1 MRKSRRRAGGA
12 RAHKQVDIITATMSK
27 IIRYEFMGS
36 WLWFWVLCVSIIGI
50 PLAVLYLAN
59 GTVRIE
65 DELDEP
71 ELVLEKLRS
80 GR

>member
-1 MRKSRRRAGGA
+1 MSR
-12 RAHKQVDIITATMSK
+12 

-36 WLWFWVLCVSIIGI
+36 WLWFWLLCVSIIGI
-50 PLAVLYLAN
+50 PLAVLYLVN

-65 DELDEP
+65 DELDDP

>member
-1 MRKSRRRAGGA
+1 
-12 RAHKQVDIITATMSK
+12 MSK
-27 IIRYEFMGS
+27 IVRYEFMGS
-36 WLWFWVLCVSIIGI
+36 WLWFWLLCISIIGI
-50 PLAVLYLAN
+50 PLAVLYLVN

>member
-1 MRKSRRRAGGA
+1 MSR
-12 RAHKQVDIITATMSK
+12 

-50 PLAVLYLAN
+50 PLAVLYLVN

-65 DELDEP
+65 DELDDP

>member
-1 MRKSRRRAGGA
+1 
-12 RAHKQVDIITATMSK
+12 MSK
-27 IIRYEFMGS
+27 IVRYEFMGS

-50 PLAVLYLAN
+50 PLAVLYLVN

>member
-1 MRKSRRRAGGA
+1 
-12 RAHKQVDIITATMSK
+12 MSK
-27 IIRYEFMGS
+27 IVRYEFMGS
-36 WLWFWVLCVSIIGI
+36 WLWFWLLCVSIIGI
-50 PLAVLYLAN
+50 PLAVLYLVN

>member
-1 MRKSRRRAGGA
+1 
-12 RAHKQVDIITATMSK
+12 MSK
-27 IIRYEFMGS
+27 IVRYEFMGS
-36 WLWFWVLCVSIIGI
+36 WLWFWLLCVSIIGI
-50 PLAVLYLAN
+50 PLAVLYLVN

-65 DELDEP
+65 DEFDEP